1 MFVSEVQR
9 EEKIIELPWFGCVFD
24 GLLMGARDGSGRRV
38 GWRGGVGEEQALG
51 GASVDVGGHVELTK
65 KNKTS
70 VKIDI
75 ANL

>member
-38 GWRGGVGEEQALG
+38 GWVVLG
-51 GASVDVGGHVELTK
+51 
-65 KNKTS
+65 KNK
-70 VKIDI
+70 
-75 ANL
+75 L